1 MNLADLLVSYKQI
14 KTPTRVLPGIP
25 TLEVPQFQTPAIQP
39 SEETKPSTQDSV
51 DRVRKVVSA
60 PTIKGNEEFEQAYD
74 EVERTNPEAKKYR
87 AFLTKMAQQESG
99 FNKSIQ
105 NRAGAPAYGYFQF
118 MEDGKK
124 YNNISAYAGTDI
136 DTFRNDPKL
145 QIEAAIK
152 LAKSFESEFNEE
164 DRRLA
169 QEKGFTPFG
178 LLGGAWL
185 GGVGG
190 VRKFL
195 KGQGNPSDRHWSK
208 EGKGTDV
215 ASRIKMFNFR
225 KGGVVKGQN
234 GILAPIWGKI
244 KEVLPKE
251 EPKDP
256 TRIINTVK
264 RYAPSAAVSFLM
276 GNINPLVNEIFREDN
291 TPKDV
296 QPLSYSRTLNYI
308 KALENPHEDSINRA
322 TGIAKNYD
330 ATTAGYGTD
339 YVNGPHRHLK
349 QKIESGKWTIKE
361 AEDTAVED
369 MRTHDKVIMNN
380 MRNYTNRP
388 DTISEGP
395 RLLMAQAR
403 YHYGNIKKSFPEWA
417 TAVAT
422 GNASKQKELAL
433 KLSEGYNARHNTIKN
448 IDIYG
453 NN

>member
-39 SEETKPSTQDSV
+39 SEETKESTKPSTQDSV
-51 DRVRKVVSA
+51 DRVRRVVSA
-60 PTIKGNEEFEQAYD
+60 PTIKGSEEFEQAYN
-74 EVERTNPEAKKYR
+74 EVEKNNPEAKKYR

-136 DTFRNDPKL
+136 DTFRNNPKL

-152 LAKSFESEFNEE
+152 LAKSFEQGFNDE
-164 DRRLA
+164 DRKLA
-169 QEKGFTPFG
+169 EQKGFTPFG

-225 KGGVVKGQN
+225 KGGVVKGQT
-234 GILAPIWGKI
+234 GLIAERDTVKDYKPEIPTDPIQTPLKRAEEQLVRKSLEFNDKVFQKI
-244 KEVLPKE
+244 SPYDIRLIDYIKSKEGFRPK
-251 EPKDP
+251 PGKDP
-256 TRIINTVK
+256 TDGKYTVGYGLTDSKLIEKYKDGITEEEATRYLIQHLRQGSASLQSMPYYDNLNIGQKSALNDLIYNTGWYGFK
-264 RYAPSAAVSFLM
+264 NKSPNLQKALNKGNFKTAVS
-276 GNINPLVNEIFREDN
+276 NINHGE
-291 TPKDV
+291 T
-296 QPLSYSRTLNYI
+296 
-308 KALENPHEDSINRA
+308 
-322 TGIAKNYD
+322 
-330 ATTAGYGTD
+330 
-339 YVNGPHRHLK
+339 
-349 QKIESGKWTIKE
+349 
-361 AEDTAVED
+361 
-369 MRTHDKVIMNN
+369 
-380 MRNYTNRP
+380 
-388 DTISEGP
+388 
-395 RLLMAQAR
+395 QAR
-403 YHYGNIKKSFPEWA
+403 GLKIRRRENRDMFNGNFW
-417 TAVAT
+417 
-422 GNASKQKELAL
+422 KQ
-433 KLSEGYNARHNTIKN
+433 
-448 IDIYG
+448 
-453 NN
+453 